1 MRYSTFLALL
11 GINAFGFFAIA
22 TEPATPEAQRIEAQQ
37 VANQALAAEADGDFI
52 ARQRLLRE
60 SELLDNDCLLAKSQK
75 GEVQSEMGWLSVE
88 ECVAQLEKNAVIA
101 EYEQWRGTEELNA
114 EQHFSLAQWCLQRQL
129 TPQAYGHLNRV
140 LQLDSD
146 HEPARRALGFQRLG
160 TEWISPSQLQAA
172 RMMAETTRASI
183 EKFGK
188 PLKQISRSLTS
199 PRQEIRD
206 EAIARLND
214 IKEPDAVPAVSSV
227 LSSPLPNVATVVI
240 KWLAQIDSVESS
252 QALSRYAMF
261 HPDDNV
267 RRAAGE
273 SLKGRPLHDFV
284 PNLIGLTVSPVAE
297 MLVPVFGADGTLS
310 GYRQA
315 FAQEGAEQRNLFVV
329 DTSITRVTVPA
340 VLNAPSEDTGGL
352 VPVRSAEVNAAN
364 RRVERSVNRTAS
376 QEATSRQAA
385 VQQTNAAIAARNVRI
400 AELLSQITNDELPA
414 DPQQIWRWWD
424 KHNEFDTQSAKEEK
438 RRRSQISR
446 LVPRYEGYA
455 YAPKRSGLGLS
466 GSPNESPGFSFS
478 FGSFFGAAGMPRGGE
493 CFVAG
498 TPVMTHKGLRA
509 IERVR
514 TGDLVLSRDL
524 ESGTLAWKPVITAT
538 QRPPELTKEIQTSSQ
553 KMRCTGGHLFWVS
566 GKGWEKAS
574 NLKPGDVLHCASEP
588 TVVSKVDTM
597 PAAPTFNLFVA
608 DNANYFVGS
617 ELVLS
622 HDVTKREST
631 RLRVPGL
638 HPTETP

>member
-1 MRYSTFLALL
+1 MRYSTLLALL
-11 GINAFGFFAIA
+11 GINVFGSFAVA
-22 TEPATPEAQRIEAQQ
+22 TEPATTEAQRIEAQQ
-37 VANQALAAEADGDFI
+37 VANKALAAEADGDFI
-52 ARQRLLRE
+52 ARQRLLQE
-60 SELLDNDCLLAKSQK
+60 SVLLDNDCLLAKSQK
-75 GEVQSEMGWLSVE
+75 GEVQSEVGWLSVE
-88 ECVAQLEKNAVIA
+88 ECIEQLQKNATIA
-101 EYEQWRGTEELNA
+101 EYEQQRGTEELNA
-114 EQHFSLAQWCLQRQL
+114 EQHFSLAQWCLQRRL
-129 TPQAYGHLNRV
+129 IPQAYGHLNRV
-140 LQLDSD
+140 IQLDSD
-146 HEPARRALGFQRLG
+146 HELARRALGFQRFG

-172 RMMAETTRASI
+172 RVMAEKTRASI

-188 PLKQISRSLTS
+188 PLKEVSRSLTS
-199 PRQEIRD
+199 PRQATRD
-206 EAIARLND
+206 EAIAQLNNIAD
-214 IKEPDAVPAVSSV
+214 PDAVPAVSSM
-227 LSSPLPNVATVVI
+227 LSSPLPSVAAVVV

-261 HPDDNV
+261 HPDASV
-267 RRAAGE
+267 RRAAGD

-284 PNLIGLTVSPVAE
+284 PNLIEVTVSPVAE
-297 MLVPVFGADGTLS
+297 MLVPVFAADGTLS

-315 FAQEGAEQRNLFVV
+315 FAQEGAEQKSLFVV
-329 DTSITRVTVPA
+329 DTSINRVSVPA
-340 VLNAPSEDTGGL
+340 VLNEPSEDTGGL

-364 RRVERSVNRTAS
+364 RRVERAVNQSAS
-376 QEATSRQAA
+376 QEAASRQIA

-400 AELLSQITNDELPA
+400 AELLSQVTDDEIAA
-414 DPQQIWRWWD
+414 DPQQIWKWWD
-424 KHNEFDTQSAKEEK
+424 NRNELDSQSSKVDK
-438 RRRSQISR
+438 LRRSQISHA
-446 LVPRYEGYA
+446 VPRYEGYA
-455 YAPKRSGLGLS
+455 YAPERSALGTS
-466 GSPNESPGFSFS
+466 GSNNSDSGRSFS
-478 FGSFFGAAGMPRGGE
+478 FGSFFGAGGMPRGGE

-538 QRPPELTKEIQTSSQ
+538 QRPAELTKEIQTSSQ

-588 TVVSKVDTM
+588 TVVSKVESM

-608 DNANYFVGS
+608 DNANYFVGT

-638 HPTETP
+638 QLTETP

>member
-1 MRYSTFLALL
+1 MRHSTFLALF
-11 GINAFGFFAIA
+11 GIIAFGFFANA
-22 TEPATPEAQRIEAQQ
+22 TEPATTEARRIESQQ
-37 VANQALAAEADGDFI
+37 LANQALAAEIEGDFI

-60 SELLDNDCLLAKSQK
+60 SELLNSDCLLAKSQK
-75 GEVQSEMGWLSVE
+75 GEVQSEVGWLSVE
-88 ECVAQLEKNAVIA
+88 ECVEQLKKNAMIA
-101 EYEQWRGTEELNA
+101 EYEQRRGTDDLNV
-114 EQHFSLAQWCLQRQL
+114 EQHFALAQWCLQRGL
-129 TPQAYGHLNRV
+129 IPQAYGHLNRV
-140 LQLDSD
+140 IQMDSD
-146 HEPARRALGFQRLG
+146 HELARRALGFQRIG
-160 TEWISPSQLQAA
+160 AEWISPSQLQAA
-172 RMMAETTRASI
+172 RVMAETTRASI
-183 EKFGK
+183 TKFGK
-188 PLKQISRSLTS
+188 PLKEISRSLTS
-199 PRQEIRD
+199 PRQATRD
-206 EAIARLND
+206 EAIAQLNA
-214 IKEPDAVPAVSSV
+214 IKDTDAVTAVSS
-227 LSSPLPNVATVVI
+227 LISSPLPSVAMVVI
-240 KWLAQIDSVESS
+240 KWMAQIDCVESS

-267 RRAAGE
+267 RHTAAE

-284 PNLIGLTVSPVAE
+284 PNLIELTVSPVAE

-315 FAQEGAEQRNLFVV
+315 FAQEGAEQKNLFVV

-352 VPVRSAEVNAAN
+352 VRVRSAEVNAAN
-364 RRVERSVNRTAS
+364 RRVERAVNQSAS
-376 QEATSRQAA
+376 LEAASRQIA
-385 VQQTNAAIAARNVRI
+385 VQQTNAAISARNVRI
-400 AELLSQITNDELPA
+400 AELLSQITDDEISA
-414 DPQQIWRWWD
+414 DPQQIWKWWD
-424 KHNEFDTQSAKEEK
+424 GRNELDTQSAKEEK

-446 LVPRYEGYA
+446 TAPRYEGYA

-466 GSPNESPGFSFS
+466 GSPNEGSGFSFS
-478 FGSFFGAAGMPRGGE
+478 FGSFFGASGMPRGGE

-524 ESGTLAWKPVITAT
+524 LSGTLTWKPVITAT

-574 NLKPGDVLHCASEP
+574 NLQPGDILHCASEP
-588 TVVSKVDTM
+588 TVVVKVDTM

-608 DNANYFVGS
+608 DNANYFVGT

-638 HPTETP
+638 HSTETP